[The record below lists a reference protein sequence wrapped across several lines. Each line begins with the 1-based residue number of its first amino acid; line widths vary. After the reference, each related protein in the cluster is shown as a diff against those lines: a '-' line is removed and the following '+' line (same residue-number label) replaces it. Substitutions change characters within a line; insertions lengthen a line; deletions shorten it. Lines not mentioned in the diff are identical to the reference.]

1 MTDREFI
8 NNLIKIY
15 FSNAKEPHQAT
26 IDNAFTNRLNDI
38 VDKVENQGQVLD
50 IIKELISKHCKI
62 ELIDGETYY
71 QIRIKV
77 MGSDYTFGMSITK
90 EEYDLLKRWTDGKS
104 I

>member
-15 FSNAKEPHQAT
+15 FSHAKDPHQAT
-26 IDNAFTNRLNDI
+26 VDNAFTNRLNDI
-38 VDKVENQGQVLD
+38 ANKLENQGTVLD

-62 ELIDGETYY
+62 ELIDGKTYY

-90 EEYDLLKRWTDGKS
+90 EEYDLLKRWTNGER

>member
-15 FSNAKEPHQAT
+15 FSHAKDPHQAT

-38 VDKVENQGQVLD
+38 ANKVENQEKALKVFFEKYVD
-50 IIKELISKHCKI
+50 VEL
-62 ELIDGETYY
+62 LNVVNTVDDYN
-71 QIRIKV
+71 RIY
-77 MGSDYTFGMSITK
+77 GSTNRDYGNNLTEDEFN
-90 EEYDLLKRWTDGKS
+90 LLKRWPNGER